1 MEGQPISAVS
11 FPGTADTTRT
21 WEDRQMTGQPIPA
34 VSFQGVTRRYG
45 HVAAVSDLS
54 LDISPGEFFALL
66 GSSGSGKTTL
76 LMLLAGFEKPTDGRV
91 LMSGKSVSDVPPHR
105 RRIGVVF
112 QNYALFPHLTA
123 ADNVAYPLKMRGVG
137 RSEREERVKAALSL
151 VNLTDRWASYP
162 SQLSGGQQQRIA
174 LARSLVFGPDLLL
187 MDEPLGALDR
197 RLRDQMQIELKRI
210 QGELGITVIYVTH
223 DQSEAM
229 AMADRIGIMAGGRL
243 LQAAAPETIYAAP
256 SSHFV
261 ARFIGDC
268 SILRVTS
275 LDGGRAYEIGGARQP
290 LPSSATAPFDIV
302 VRPENV
308 TLHPVGGAATSDSFG
323 VAATIQEVTYVGAGW
338 RVALQLAD
346 GQSLLASVMR
356 GSEMAG
362 SLAPGKPVVARWA
375 SISVASL
382 PSEGSP

>member
-1 MEGQPISAVS
+1 
-11 FPGTADTTRT
+11 
-21 WEDRQMTGQPIPA
+21 MTDQQLPA

-45 HVAAVSDLS
+45 SVSAVSDLS
-54 LDISPGEFFALL
+54 LDIAPGEFFALL

-76 LMLLAGFEKPTDGRV
+76 LMLLAGFDKPTEGRV

-137 RSEREERVKAALSL
+137 RSERDARVKAALSL

-174 LARSLVFGPDLLL
+174 LARALVFGPDLLL

-197 RLRDQMQIELKRI
+197 RLRDQMQHELKRI
-210 QGELGITVIYVTH
+210 QRELGITVIYVTH

-229 AMADRIGIMAGGRL
+229 AMANRIGIMAGGRL
-243 LQAAAPETIYAAP
+243 LQVADPEAIYAAP
-256 SSHFV
+256 SNHFV
-261 ARFIGDC
+261 ARFIGEC
-268 SILRVTS
+268 SILRVNAI
-275 LDGGRAYEIGGARQP
+275 DGGRGYEIAGECQS
-290 LPSSATAPFDIV
+290 LPSPATAPFDIV

-308 TLHPVGGAATSDSFG
+308 TVRPAPKAVSDSAFD
-323 VAATIQEVTYVGAGW
+323 VPATIRDVTYLGAGW
-338 RVALQLAD
+338 RVALELPD

-356 GSEMAG
+356 GDELAG

-375 SISVASL
+375 PTSVAVL
-382 PSEGSP
+382 PSEVSL